1 MTFLRMTGEKQDFP
15 LPERGRRE
23 EDPSPRSLS
32 EEEDVFQQRRLTAR
46 VIKL

>member
-1 MTFLRMTGEKQDFP
+1 MAFLRMPEEKQEFR

-32 EEEDVFQQRRLTAR
+32 EELDVFERRAPTAH